1 MTSSLV
7 IDALG
12 RVLIEPRCT
21 QRWHRLMAIWE
32 RTADA
37 AERQSV
43 LDRLTADLAS
53 DPLAN
58 ILRLTFLARTTGNPD
73 YESEAARRTLDLVP
87 EDADRLAACL
97 AFRWLSALQDLDN
110 RDAFVAALRAG
121 HAPELAHRLA
131 HLAAQFRPTEMSP
144 RAADTLRR
152 IAVVV
157 PYVGHR
163 FHTPSMMAV
172 EQCRVLVREGL
183 QVRIFSAQELAP
195 PDAGL
200 FRGDGRDLK
209 LPPLDARGWSGL
221 LPSGV
226 NMTIADTRYGLTG
239 RWGNLLA
246 TIADFD
252 PDAVMLLGLYSPLA
266 AALHAVRPTA
276 GISVNSVPPLAPLDV
291 WLAASSETGAGDI
304 WNGAFARPLQ
314 IEHPFRVR
322 RRTDVQPLSRAQ
334 LGIALDATVW
344 ITAGFRLEHEIR
356 GEWAARIL
364 ELLAKH
370 PNAVWLIVG
379 GEGIIP
385 PALAGAPGGRA
396 RALPTR
402 DDLPAILRCCD
413 VYVNPP
419 RMGGGFSVAEAMAEG
434 LPVSS
439 LCGSDGGD
447 KVGDLAF
454 ADLGSYLRGLD
465 ELTANKSARAAM
477 GAALQRRFR
486 ERFDL
491 ENSGRSLMAALREAA
506 RLADQRF
513 SRPS

>member
-1 MTSSLV
+1 MAFWEAASSN
-7 IDALG
+7 D
-12 RVLIEPRCT
+12 
-21 QRWHRLMAIWE
+21 E
-32 RTADA
+32 R
-37 AERQSV
+37 RKV
-43 LDRLTADLAS
+43 LDLLQSRPS
-53 DPLAN
+53 GDPCGEV
-58 ILRLTFLARTTGNPD
+58 LRLTFLSRATGNPD
-73 YESEAARRTLDLVP
+73 CDNEAARRTLDLLP

-97 AFRWLSALQDLDN
+97 AFRWLSALQDLEG
-110 RDAFVAALRAG
+110 RDAFVSSLCAG
-121 HAPELAHRLA
+121 LAPELAGRLA
-131 HLAAQFRPTEMSP
+131 RIAAGHLPESLRPHARSGI
-144 RAADTLRR
+144 RR
-152 IAVVV
+152 VAVVV

-209 LPPLDARGWSGL
+209 LPPLDARSWSGL
-221 LPSGV
+221 LPPGV

-239 RWGNLLA
+239 RWGNLLR

-252 PDAVMLLGLYSPLA
+252 PDAVMLVGLYSPLA
-266 AALHAVRPTA
+266 AALHAVRPTT

-314 IEHPFRVR
+314 IEHPYRIR

-364 ELLAKH
+364 ELLARH

-385 PALAGAPGGRA
+385 PALAGAPGGRV

-439 LCGSDGGD
+439 LGGSDGGD
-447 KVGDLAF
+447 KVGGLAF
-454 ADLGSYLRGLD
+454 NDLGSYGRGLD

-491 ENSGRSLMAALREAA
+491 ENSGPPLMAALREAA